1 MEYVIDIL
9 VLIILIFQFC
19 KGWKKGPIVAG
30 IGIARIFISII
41 AAFFAGRYL
50 GYWLG
55 EALHRPRI
63 VMIPVTAGFTF
74 VLMNCGISIYMW
86 YLQEKR
92 RVKKE
97 KGKMHAAWFSS
108 TLGGAVNA
116 AGAILPLILIFWL
129 AELITTG
136 ATGKTFPGAEDS
148 RFGAFS
154 RRALYET
161 INFTI
166 SSSGKESQ
174 AAAIARAISY
184 PSSGLNHLKAALESP
199 SIQDAMKDADLKQ
212 AIQSGDPNEIGDNP
226 AFQTLFSDTETRNEL
241 VELGIIARKET
252 PHEFAQKLAVFGQNE
267 NIRFSIKSLQERDL
281 LQKNKILLLIRD
293 PEFDAI
299 LEEMLSS
306 RE

>member
-1 MEYVIDIL
+1 MV
-9 VLIILIFQFC
+9 QQ
-19 KGWKKGPIVAG
+19 
-30 IGIARIFISII
+30 
-41 AAFFAGRYL
+41 
-50 GYWLG
+50 
-55 EALHRPRI
+55 H
-63 VMIPVTAGFTF
+63 T
-74 VLMNCGISIYMW
+74 
-86 YLQEKR
+86 
-92 RVKKE
+92 
-97 KGKMHAAWFSS
+97 
-108 TLGGAVNA
+108 GGAVNA

-129 AELITTG
+129 AELVATG
-136 ATGKTFPGAEDS
+136 ATGNTFLGAAES

-154 RRALYET
+154 RRTLYET
-161 INFTI
+161 INFAI
-166 SSSGKESQ
+166 STRGKESQ
-174 AAAIARAISY
+174 SAAIARAISY

-199 SIQDAMKDADLKQ
+199 AIQDALKDADLTQ
-212 AIQSGDPNEIGDNP
+212 ALQSGDPNEIEDNP
-226 AFQTLFSDTETRNEL
+226 AFHTLFSDEETRNEL

>member
-1 MEYVIDIL
+1 MGYVIDIL
-9 VLIILIFQFC
+9 VLIVLIFQFF
-19 KGWKKGPIVAG
+19 KGWKKGLIVAG

-41 AAFFAGRYL
+41 TAFFAGRYL

-63 VMIPVTAGFTF
+63 VIIPVTAGLTF

-129 AELITTG
+129 AELIATG
-136 ATGKTFPGAEDS
+136 ATGKTFPGAEES
-148 RFGAFS
+148 RFGAFA

-166 SSSGKESQ
+166 STSGKESQ

-241 VELGIIARKET
+241 VQLGIIDRKET

-306 RE
+306 KK